1 MIELRNV
8 KKEYSKGN
16 AALNGVSVKIERGEF
31 VFIVGDSGSGKSTLI
46 RLIMKELNPTD
57 GTIIVNGQNLNRM
70 RHRNIAKYRRGLGV
84 VFQDFRLL
92 KDRNIYENIAF
103 ALRVTETPGK
113 VIKKKVPAALS
124 LVGLAQK
131 YKSFPKEL
139 SGGEQQRVA
148 IARAIVNEPAIL
160 LADEPTGNLD
170 PTNSWEIMS
179 LLKEA
184 NERGTTVLVVTHNQE
199 IVNEMN
205 ERVITMKQGVIVS
218 DERKGGYTDVIS
230 TIGYVGKQGVKSIW
244 RNKMFSLASLA
255 TMSAC
260 IFLFGLFFSILVN
273 FQYIIRSAEEGVA
286 ITVFFD
292 EEATDE
298 QIQKIGEEL
307 KARDDVSEVKYI
319 SAEQAWEDFQKDYF
333 GDNLELAE
341 GFKDDNPL
349 ANSDNY
355 EVYMKTTDNSQ
366 DLIARSKSLSST
378 QQDLVKFAQSLD
390 GVSKVNKSDVVANT
404 LSSVNMLVAYI
415 SIAIIA
421 ILLGVSIFLISNT
434 VTMGITVRKEE
445 IAIMKYIGAKD
456 FVVRSPFVIEGL
468 IIGIFG
474 AAIPLGLLYVLY
486 DKAVSYVM
494 ERFSILKN
502 IIDFLPVNV
511 VYTYLLPIGL
521 IMGIGIG
528 FLGSFFTVR
537 KHLRV

>member
-1 MIELRNV
+1 
-8 KKEYSKGN
+8 
-16 AALNGVSVKIERGEF
+16 
-31 VFIVGDSGSGKSTLI
+31 
-46 RLIMKELNPTD
+46 
-57 GTIIVNGQNLNRM
+57 M
-70 RHRNIAKYRRGLGV
+70 R
-84 VFQDFRLL
+84 
-92 KDRNIYENIAF
+92 
-103 ALRVTETPGK
+103 
-113 VIKKKVPAALS
+113 
-124 LVGLAQK
+124 
-131 YKSFPKEL
+131 
-139 SGGEQQRVA
+139 
-148 IARAIVNEPAIL
+148 
-160 LADEPTGNLD
+160 
-170 PTNSWEIMS
+170 
-179 LLKEA
+179 
-184 NERGTTVLVVTHNQE
+184 
-199 IVNEMN
+199 
-205 ERVITMKQGVIVS
+205 
-218 DERKGGYTDVIS
+218 IS
-230 TIGYVGKQGVKSIW
+230 TIGYVGKGVKSIW
-244 RNKMFSLASLA
+244 RNKMFSLASVA

-390 GVSKVNKSDVVANT
+390 GVSKVNKSDIVANT